1 MTNDQISAEQ
11 VRLMRREF
19 ERAVQ
24 SIRDSVRIS
33 DLERLINARDIN
45 GVIELLGLDRATFA
59 PLEQAIDGSF
69 QRGGDVAADVL
80 SPIPVPGVGAVGM
93 RFDLNAPLA
102 VQWLAN
108 NSASLVVEIV
118 EQQREM
124 IRERLADF
132 TARGVNPRTAALD
145 LVGRVDKVSQKRI
158 GGFVGLTNRQAEWVA
173 NARTELESLDGNYF
187 SRALRDKRFD
197 STVRKAIR
205 DDKPLTATQINAMIT
220 SMQNRTLKYR
230 GDVISRNEAIK
241 ALRAG
246 QYQALRQAMAKGQ
259 IDEQDIQKVYDATGD
274 SRTRED
280 HLLTE
285 GQKRSFS
292 EPFQYPD
299 GSLVLY
305 PGDDSLGAPAKQTVS
320 CRCKVDYR
328 IDFIGRAVRLEGF
341 R

>member
-33 DLERLINARDIN
+33 DLERLINARDID

-93 RFDLNAPLA
+93 RFDLSAPLA

-108 NSASLVVEIV
+108 NSAQLVVEIV

-145 LVGRVDKVSQKRI
+145 LVGRVNKTSGKRI
-158 GGFVGLTNRQAEWVA
+158 GGFIGLTSQQAGWVA
-173 NARTELESLDGNYF
+173 NARSELESLDSHYF
-187 SRALRDKRFD
+187 TRELRDKRFD
-197 STVRKAIR
+197 ATIRKAIR
-205 DDKPLTATQINAMIT
+205 DEKPLTNSQVAAMIT
-220 SMQNRTLKYR
+220 SMQNRTMKYR
-230 GDVISRNEAIK
+230 GDVIARNESIK

-246 QYQALRQAMAKGQ
+246 QYNAIRQAMAKGQ
-259 IDEQDIQKVYDATGD
+259 LEEQDVSKVWDATGD
-274 SRTRED
+274 TRTRES
-280 HLLTE
+280 HLIME
-285 GQKRSFS
+285 GQKRSFTS
-292 EPFQYPD
+292 PFTFAG
-299 GSLVLY
+299 GSRAQY
-305 PGDDSLGAPAKQTVS
+305 PGDDSLGAPPSELIQ

-328 IDFIGRAVRLEGF
+328 IDFIGRAVRMEGF